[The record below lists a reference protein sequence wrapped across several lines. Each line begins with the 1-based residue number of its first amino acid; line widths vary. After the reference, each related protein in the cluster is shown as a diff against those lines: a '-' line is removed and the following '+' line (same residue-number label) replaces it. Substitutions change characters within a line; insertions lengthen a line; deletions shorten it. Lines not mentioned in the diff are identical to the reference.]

1 MYNFEISVNDL
12 KENKVKGVK
21 IPDTL
26 DKQVYNVQYGNTIE
40 LPISGIPNSSVV
52 LTVLGKAE
60 ELTLVLE
67 DDSEIKPSQDG
78 SINKSV
84 KSEQTDSK
92 DTASPEPAEHTEN
105 PASPANPEPAEHT
118 ENPASPEPAE
128 HTENPASP
136 EPAEHTENP
145 ASPASPEPA
154 EHTENPA
161 SPASPEPAEHTDP
174 KASETGS
181 ETNDGRVPKPSELE
195 GDHL

>member
-1 MYNFEISVNDL
+1 MHNFEISVNDL
-12 KENKVKGVK
+12 KDNKVKGVK

-60 ELTLVLE
+60 ELTLVME
-67 DDSEIKPSQDG
+67 DGSEVKPSQDG

-84 KSEQTDSK
+84 KLEQTDPK
-92 DTASPEPAEHTEN
+92 PAEHTES
-105 PASPANPEPAEHT
+105 PSSPAPAEHT
-118 ENPASPEPAE
+118 GSETNVPAGEPSSSE
-128 HTENPASP
+128 Q
-136 EPAEHTENP
+136 
-145 ASPASPEPA
+145 
-154 EHTENPA
+154 
-161 SPASPEPAEHTDP
+161 TDP

-181 ETNDGRVPKPSELE
+181 ETNDGRVPEPSVLE

>member
-1 MYNFEISVNDL
+1 MHNFEISVNDL

-60 ELTLVLE
+60 ELTLVME
-67 DDSEIKPSQDG
+67 DGSEVKYSQDG

-84 KSEQTDSK
+84 KSEHTESP
-92 DTASPEPAEHTEN
+92 ASPAPAEHTES
-105 PASPANPEPAEHT
+105 PASPAPAEH
-118 ENPASPEPAE
+118 
-128 HTENPASP
+128 
-136 EPAEHTENP
+136 
-145 ASPASPEPA
+145 
-154 EHTENPA
+154 
-161 SPASPEPAEHTDP
+161 
-174 KASETGS
+174 TGS
-181 ETNDGRVPKPSELE
+181 ETNDSRVPEPSKLE

>member
-1 MYNFEISVNDL
+1 MHNFEISVNDL
-12 KENKVKGVK
+12 KDNKVKGVK

-60 ELTLVLE
+60 ELTLVME
-67 DDSEIKPSQDG
+67 DGSEVKPSQDG

-84 KSEQTDSK
+84 KSEQTDPK
-92 DTASPEPAEHTEN
+92 PAEHTES
-105 PASPANPEPAEHT
+105 PASPAPAEHT
-118 ENPASPEPAE
+118 ESPASPAPAE
-128 HTENPASP
+128 HTESPASP
-136 EPAEHTENP
+136 APAEHTESP
-145 ASPASPEPA
+145 ASPAPA
-154 EHTENPA
+154 EHTESPA
-161 SPASPEPAEHTDP
+161 SPAPAEHTESP
-174 KASETGS
+174 ASPAPAEHTGS